1 MVNREIIDML
11 RRYVMLLNAEGFS
24 VSKAYLY
31 GSYAAG
37 TATDESDID
46 VLIVSDKVDEND
58 DKAIGKAWR
67 LTRKESTR
75 IEPYIVGLK
84 NFNSQSVS
92 PLVDTVKKKGVLIV

>member
-1 MVNREIIDML
+1 MDNRDVIEML
-11 RRYVMLLNAEGFS
+11 KRYVLLLNAEGFS

-37 TATDESDID
+37 TATNESDID

-67 LTRKESTR
+67 LTRKVSTR
-75 IEPYIVGLK
+75 IEPYIIGLK
-84 NFNSQSVS
+84 NFNSLSSS
-92 PLVDTVKKKGVLIV
+92 PLVDTVKEKGVLIV